1 MGTNEFNAVGNP
13 GVDYN
18 PFQAGGG
25 GGVVGGS
32 KNTADRGM
40 LQNPEYVDI
49 TLRIGLLRKT
59 QYFDVLF

>member
-18 PFQAGGG
+18 DSRPEWE
-25 GGVVGGS
+25 GGVVGGR

-40 LQNPEYVDI
+40 PY
-49 TLRIGLLRKT
+49 KT
-59 QYFDVLF
+59 RNM